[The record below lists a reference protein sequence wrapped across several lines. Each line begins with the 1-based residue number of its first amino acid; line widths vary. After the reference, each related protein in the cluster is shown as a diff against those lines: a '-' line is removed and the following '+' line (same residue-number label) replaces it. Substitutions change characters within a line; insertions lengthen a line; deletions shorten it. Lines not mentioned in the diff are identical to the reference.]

1 MIISVMVRMSYIQLC
16 TPIKPPIAVAT
27 VIITLIM
34 KLHTERGEDELLI
47 NKRF

>member
-1 MIISVMVRMSYIQLC
+1 
-16 TPIKPPIAVAT
+16 

-47 NKRF
+47 KKRF